1 MDAEKISK
9 INALAKSLND
19 SHLVANIDE
28 GVEKAKEVLGFQ
40 DVVMGNAPEE
50 AAPKEAKPEKPE
62 NELKTVNELFK
73 DEQTSANLAEEAKE
87 DLTEIKKEFKEEETA
102 ELEEEKDIEEIEE
115 EIDKGQEEIDE
126 IKAEI
131 EETGEH
137 PISHAAEEEKGAAEI
152 AREEE

>member
-28 GVEKAKEVLGFQ
+28 GVEKAKEILGFQ
-40 DVVMGNAPEE
+40 DVVIGNAPE
-50 AAPKEAKPEKPE
+50 EAKPEKPE
-62 NELKTVNELFK
+62 DELKTVNELFK
-73 DEQTSANLAEEAKE
+73 EEQTSANLAEEAKE
-87 DLTEIKKEFKEEETA
+87 DLTEIKEEFKKEETA
-102 ELEEEKDIEEIEE
+102 ELEEERDVDEIEE
-115 EIDKGQEEIDE
+115 EIEKGQEEINE

-137 PISHAAEEEKGAAEI
+137 PISHAEEEGVPDTAK
-152 AREEE
+152 EEE